1 MKISEMIMKIK
12 ELELYIHIPFCVKKC
27 QYCDFLSA
35 PAPESVIEAYLDQLL
50 QEIRAVSRQY
60 AKDPVITIFIGGGTP
75 SILTP
80 SQMQRLLE
88 QLYAG
93 FFIVPDAE
101 ITVECNP
108 GTLDAVKLRT
118 YRDFGVNRLSVGL
131 QSAQEE
137 ELRLLGRVHTYQEFR
152 DNYELARSIGFANI
166 NVDLMTALPEQRAD
180 TYAHSLEKVIDLRPE
195 HISAYSLII
204 EEGTPFFERFGES
217 DRLREKGKDQHQLP
231 DEKEE
236 RKMYQLTKEL
246 LQQAGYQRYEISNY
260 ALDGFVC
267 RHNAGYWRRNN
278 YLGMGLGAA
287 SMVNNF
293 RFSNTSDFGNYLNT
307 DFANEVYAYTDRY
320 ELQIYE
326 QMEEFMFLGLR
337 MTQGVSAKDFQNQ
350 FHKELEEVYG
360 TVLDKQL
367 KQGFINKTKNGYC
380 LTDFGID
387 ISNYVMA
394 EYLLDP

>member
-166 NVDLMTALPEQRAD
+166 NVDLMTALPGQRAD
-180 TYAHSLEKVIDLRPE
+180 TYAHSTGK
-195 HISAYSLII
+195 
-204 EEGTPFFERFGES
+204 S
-217 DRLREKGKDQHQLP
+217 D
-231 DEKEE
+231 
-236 RKMYQLTKEL
+236 
-246 LQQAGYQRYEISNY
+246 
-260 ALDGFVC
+260 
-267 RHNAGYWRRNN
+267 
-278 YLGMGLGAA
+278 
-287 SMVNNF
+287 
-293 RFSNTSDFGNYLNT
+293 
-307 DFANEVYAYTDRY
+307 
-320 ELQIYE
+320 
-326 QMEEFMFLGLR
+326 
-337 MTQGVSAKDFQNQ
+337 
-350 FHKELEEVYG
+350 
-360 TVLDKQL
+360 
-367 KQGFINKTKNGYC
+367 
-380 LTDFGID
+380 
-387 ISNYVMA
+387 
-394 EYLLDP
+394 

>member
-1 MKISEMIMKIK
+1 
-12 ELELYIHIPFCVKKC
+12 
-27 QYCDFLSA
+27 
-35 PAPESVIEAYLDQLL
+35 
-50 QEIRAVSRQY
+50 
-60 AKDPVITIFIGGGTP
+60 
-75 SILTP
+75 
-80 SQMQRLLE
+80 
-88 QLYAG
+88 
-93 FFIVPDAE
+93 
-101 ITVECNP
+101 
-108 GTLDAVKLRT
+108 
-118 YRDFGVNRLSVGL
+118 
-131 QSAQEE
+131 
-137 ELRLLGRVHTYQEFR
+137 
-152 DNYELARSIGFANI
+152 
-166 NVDLMTALPEQRAD
+166 
-180 TYAHSLEKVIDLRPE
+180 
-195 HISAYSLII
+195 
-204 EEGTPFFERFGES
+204 
-217 DRLREKGKDQHQLP
+217 
-231 DEKEE
+231 
-236 RKMYQLTKEL
+236 MYQLTKEL